1 MPACLIVE
9 LTDDFSAEHP
19 ITPGEPDTIDTEEVI
34 TAVAKVVAELTSNQE
49 ASHDDLPSHFT
60 PVWPSQH
67 NASSLAHRSK
77 FWAWKGR
84 DGSVAS
90 LWRRSLLVRFP
101 LNNRHSFG
109 RS

>member
-1 MPACLIVE
+1 VPACLIVE

-77 FWAWKGR
+77 FGR
-84 DGSVAS
+84 GTAEMGQSRH
-90 LWRRSLLVRFP
+90 WRCSRLVRFP